1 MCDLIHGEGLECVG
15 HDVTTDDGYI
25 LTVFRVNKSGMP
37 AGAKA
42 VFLQHGLFSES
53 TTWAVRGAESLVN
66 VLANEGYDVWVG
78 NNRGN
83 VYGRRNT
90 KLDAARD
97 SEKFFDYSFY
107 ENGKYDTTKQV
118 SYALATSGQSKLT
131 YVGHSQGTTQM
142 FAMLSDTT
150 FFNDKV
156 DMFIACA
163 PIVYLNNN

>member
-1 MCDLIHGEGLECVG
+1 MDGEDYE
-15 HDVTTDDGYI
+15 H
-25 LTVFRVNKSGMP
+25 
-37 AGAKA
+37 A
-42 VFLQHGLFSES
+42 V
-53 TTWAVRGAESLVN
+53 
-66 VLANEGYDVWVG
+66 
-78 NNRGN
+78 
-83 VYGRRNT
+83 
-90 KLDAARD
+90 AAHIA
-97 SEKFFDYSFY
+97 YSFY